1 MPDRIGLINL
11 KKVNVKQLSKAIGFE
26 PENLLKQMSAAGL
39 SHKSVTDEVSN
50 EDKKTLLT
58 FLKSTKKTSKKT
70 ISLKKDTSPAKK
82 GISITRLNQNLSET
96 KSSAK
101 EDFKG
106 EIDFDAAEAK
116 RKDAEKKVELAKEEK
131 QNQTVK
137 RIKKSPPTELKV
149 QKKPLVNAKTQFK
162 EKENSKKDKRELEGE
177 KYLETKLSNVQEFEK
192 PTEFIQKEIKIP
204 ETVSV
209 TDLAKKLSIKSG
221 ELIKT
226 LMNNGV
232 MVTLNQFIDQ
242 ETALVVTEE
251 LGHIGIPFTENE
263 EEENL
268 IENISYEGEEEP
280 RNPIVSVLGH
290 VDHGKTSILDFI
302 RKSSVAESE
311 EGGITQ
317 GIGAYQVTY
326 NDSLITFIDTPGH
339 AAFSQ
344 MRARG
349 ANSTDIVIL
358 VVAADDSVKP
368 QTEEAYNHAKDAG
381 VQIIVAINKID
392 TPDADVEKVKG
403 DLSAIGL
410 VPEDWGGD
418 TQMIPVSAKNGD
430 GMNDLLESVQLVSEL
445 MELKT
450 NHTGP
455 AAGIVLESGV
465 RKGEGS
471 VATLIVQKGT
481 LHSGDYIL
489 VGDQSRKIRAL
500 KDFNE
505 KVIKQAAPSSPV
517 FISGLEFPPSAGDEF
532 IVVKDEKAAKALS
545 ENRANKIRDK
555 RLAQKSV
562 VNMENIFANASEGL
576 KPSINLILK
585 SDTNGS
591 LEALSGAILNMDIEE
606 AKIKIVLDAVG
617 PITPNDVNLAIASN
631 AFIFGFNVRAETA
644 AVDLAEQ
651 EGVSIQYFGIIYD
664 LIDAVK
670 TVIEGSL
677 DPDIKESILGKAK
690 VKDIFKSPKF
700 GFVAGSV
707 VEDGTIYPNK
717 NVRVIRD
724 NTVIH
729 EGMLDSLRRFKDEA
743 KEVKSGTEC
752 GIGITNYTDIKEGDI
767 IEVFQREE
775 IQRKL

>member
-1 MPDRIGLINL
+1 M
-11 KKVNVKQLSKAIGFE
+11 NVTQLSKVIGFE
-26 PENLLKQMSAAGL
+26 PENLLKQMAAAGL
-39 SHKSVTDEVSN
+39 PHKSITDEVNN

-58 FLKSTKKTSKKT
+58 FLKSSKKTSKKT
-70 ISLKKDTSPAKK
+70 ISLKKSTSPEKK
-82 GISITRLNQNLSET
+82 GISITRLNQNASET
-96 KSSAK
+96 KSPVQV
-101 EDFKG
+101 DLKG

-116 RKDAEKKVELAKEEK
+116 RKDAEKKVEESKQEK

-137 RIKKSPPTELKV
+137 RIKKSSPEIS
-149 QKKPLVNAKTQFK
+149 KPQNKPSVNTKSQFK
-162 EKENSKKDKRELEGE
+162 TKEDSKKDKRELEGE

-192 PTEFIQKEIKIP
+192 PSEFIQKEIKIP
-204 ETVSV
+204 ETISVS
-209 TDLAKKLSIKSG
+209 DLAKNLSIKSG

-232 MVTLNQFIDQ
+232 IVTLNQFIDQ

-268 IENISYEGEEEP
+268 IENIAYEGEEES

-290 VDHGKTSILDFI
+290 VDHGKTSILDYI
-302 RKSSVAESE
+302 RKSSVADSE

-317 GIGAYQVTY
+317 GIGAYQVMF
-326 NDSLITFIDTPGH
+326 NESLITFIDTPGH

-368 QTEEAYNHAKDAG
+368 QTEEAFNHAKNAG

-392 TPDADVEKVKG
+392 TPDADIEKVKG

-430 GMNDLLESVQLVSEL
+430 GMNDLLESIQLVSEL

-465 RKGEGS
+465 RKGEGA
-471 VATLIVQKGT
+471 VATLLVQKGT
-481 LHSGDYIL
+481 LNSGDYIL

-505 KVIKQAAPSSPV
+505 NVLKKAPPSSPV
-517 FISGLEFPPSAGDEF
+517 FISGLENPPSAGDEF

-545 ENRANKIRDK
+545 ENRANKLRDK

-562 VNMENIFANASEGL
+562 VNMENIFANAGDGV

-591 LEALSGAILNMDIEE
+591 LEALSGAIMNMNIEE

-617 PITPNDVNLAIASN
+617 PITPNDVNLAIASE
-631 AFIFGFNVRAETA
+631 AFIFGFNVRAENA
-644 AVDLAEQ
+644 ATEIAEK

-670 TVIEGSL
+670 TVVEGSL

-700 GFVAGSV
+700 GFIAGSI

-717 NVRVIRD
+717 NVRVVRD

-752 GIGITNYTDIKEGDI
+752 GIGISNYTDIKEGDI

>member
-1 MPDRIGLINL
+1 M
-11 KKVNVKQLSKAIGFE
+11 NVTQLSKAIGFE

-39 SHKSVTDEVSN
+39 SHKSITDEVNN

-58 FLKSTKKTSKKT
+58 FLKSSKKTSKKT
-70 ISLKKDTSPAKK
+70 ISLKKDAPSAKK

-96 KSSAK
+96 KSTTKA
-101 EDFKG
+101 DLKG
-106 EIDFDAAEAK
+106 DIDFDAAEAK
-116 RKDAEKKVELAKEEK
+116 RKDAEKKVEQAKEEK

-137 RIKKSPPTELKV
+137 RIKKPSTSEVKV
-149 QKKPLVNAKTQFK
+149 QKKSLVNTKIQFK
-162 EKENSKKDKRELEGE
+162 EKQDSKKDKRELEGE

-192 PTEFIQKEIKIP
+192 PAEFIQKEIKIP
-204 ETVSV
+204 ETISVS
-209 TDLAKKLSIKSG
+209 DLAKDLSIKSG

-268 IENISYEGEEEP
+268 IENIQYEGEEEP
-280 RNPIVSVLGH
+280 RNAIVSVLGH

-302 RKSSVAESE
+302 RKSSVADSE

-317 GIGAYQVTY
+317 GIGAYQVEY

-392 TPDADVEKVKG
+392 TPDADIEKVKG

-418 TQMIPVSAKNGD
+418 IQMIPVSAKNGD
-430 GMNDLLESVQLVSEL
+430 GMNDLLDSIQLVSEL

-471 VATLIVQKGT
+471 VATLLVQKGT
-481 LHSGDYIL
+481 LQSGDYIL

-505 KVIKQAAPSSPV
+505 DLIKQAIPSSPV

-532 IVVKDEKAAKALS
+532 IVVKDEKAAKTLS

-562 VNMENIFANASEGL
+562 VNMENIFANASEGV

-591 LEALSGAILNMDIEE
+591 LEALSGAILNMNVEE

-617 PITPNDVNLAIASN
+617 PITPNDVNLAIASE

-644 AVDLAEQ
+644 ATELAEQ

-670 TVIEGSL
+670 KVVEGSL

-700 GFVAGSV
+700 GFIAGSV

>member
-1 MPDRIGLINL
+1 M
-11 KKVNVKQLSKAIGFE
+11 NVTQLSKVIGFE
-26 PENLLKQMSAAGL
+26 PENLLKQMAAAGL
-39 SHKSVTDEVSN
+39 PHKSITDEVNN

-58 FLKSTKKTSKKT
+58 FLKSSKKTSKKT
-70 ISLKKDTSPAKK
+70 ISLKKNTSPEKK
-82 GISITRLNQNLSET
+82 GISITRLNQNASET
-96 KSSAK
+96 KSAAQV
-101 EDFKG
+101 DLKG

-116 RKDAEKKVELAKEEK
+116 RKDAEKKVEESKQEK

-137 RIKKSPPTELKV
+137 RIKKSSPEIS
-149 QKKPLVNAKTQFK
+149 KPLNKPSVNTKSQFK
-162 EKENSKKDKRELEGE
+162 EKEDSKKDKRELEGE

-192 PTEFIQKEIKIP
+192 PSEFIQKEIKIP
-204 ETVSV
+204 ETISVS
-209 TDLAKKLSIKSG
+209 DLAKNLSIKSG

-232 MVTLNQFIDQ
+232 IVTLNQFIDQ

-251 LGHIGIPFTENE
+251 LGHIGVPFTENE

-268 IENISYEGEEEP
+268 IENIAYEGEEES

-290 VDHGKTSILDFI
+290 VDHGKTSILDYI
-302 RKSSVAESE
+302 RKSSVADSE

-317 GIGAYQVTY
+317 GIGAYQVTF
-326 NDSLITFIDTPGH
+326 NESLITFIDTPGH

-368 QTEEAYNHAKDAG
+368 QTEEAFNHAKNAG

-392 TPDADVEKVKG
+392 TPDADIEKVKG

-430 GMNDLLESVQLVSEL
+430 GMNDLLESIQLVSEL

-465 RKGEGS
+465 RKGEGA
-471 VATLIVQKGT
+471 VATLLVQKGT
-481 LHSGDYIL
+481 LNSGDYIL

-505 KVIKQAAPSSPV
+505 NVLKKAPPSSPV
-517 FISGLEFPPSAGDEF
+517 FISGLENPPSAGDEF

-545 ENRANKIRDK
+545 ENRANKLRDK

-562 VNMENIFANASEGL
+562 VNMENIFANAGDGV

-591 LEALSGAILNMDIEE
+591 LEALSGAIMNMNIEE

-617 PITPNDVNLAIASN
+617 PITPNDVNLAIASE
-631 AFIFGFNVRAETA
+631 AFIFGFNVRAENA
-644 AVDLAEQ
+644 ATEIAEK

-670 TVIEGSL
+670 TVVEGSL

-700 GFVAGSV
+700 GFIAGSI

-717 NVRVIRD
+717 NVRVVRD

-752 GIGITNYTDIKEGDI
+752 GIGISNYTDIKEGDI

>member
-1 MPDRIGLINL
+1 M
-11 KKVNVKQLSKAIGFE
+11 NVTQLSKVIGFE
-26 PENLLKQMSAAGL
+26 PDNLLKQMAAAGL
-39 SHKSVTDEVSN
+39 PHKSITDEVNN

-58 FLKSTKKTSKKT
+58 FLKSSKKTSKKT
-70 ISLKKDTSPAKK
+70 ISLKKSTSPEKK
-82 GISITRLNQNLSET
+82 GISITRLNQNASET
-96 KSSAK
+96 KSPVQV
-101 EDFKG
+101 DLKG

-116 RKDAEKKVELAKEEK
+116 RKDAEKKVEESKQEK

-137 RIKKSPPTELKV
+137 RIKKSSPEIS
-149 QKKPLVNAKTQFK
+149 KPQNKPSINTKSQFK
-162 EKENSKKDKRELEGE
+162 EKEDSKKDKRELEGE

-192 PTEFIQKEIKIP
+192 PSEFIQKEIKIP
-204 ETVSV
+204 ETISVS
-209 TDLAKKLSIKSG
+209 DLAKNLSIKSG

-232 MVTLNQFIDQ
+232 IVTLNQFIDQ

-251 LGHIGIPFTENE
+251 LGHIGVPFTENE

-268 IENISYEGEEEP
+268 IENIAYEGEEES

-290 VDHGKTSILDFI
+290 VDHGKTSILDYI
-302 RKSSVAESE
+302 RKSSVADSE

-317 GIGAYQVTY
+317 GIGAYQVTF
-326 NDSLITFIDTPGH
+326 NESLITFIDTPGH

-368 QTEEAYNHAKDAG
+368 QTEEAFNHAKNAG

-392 TPDADVEKVKG
+392 TPDADIEKVKG

-430 GMNDLLESVQLVSEL
+430 GMNDLLESIQLVSEL

-465 RKGEGS
+465 RKGEGA
-471 VATLIVQKGT
+471 VATLLVQKGT
-481 LHSGDYIL
+481 LNSGDYIL

-505 KVIKQAAPSSPV
+505 NVLKKAPPSSPV
-517 FISGLEFPPSAGDEF
+517 FISGLENPPSAGDEF

-545 ENRANKIRDK
+545 ENRANKLRDK

-562 VNMENIFANASEGL
+562 VNMENIFANAGDGV

-591 LEALSGAILNMDIEE
+591 LEALSGAIMNMNIEE

-617 PITPNDVNLAIASN
+617 PITPNDVNLAIASE
-631 AFIFGFNVRAETA
+631 AFIFGFNVRAENA
-644 AVDLAEQ
+644 ATEIAEK

-670 TVIEGSL
+670 TVVEGSL

-700 GFVAGSV
+700 GFIAGSI

-717 NVRVIRD
+717 NVRVVRD

-752 GIGITNYTDIKEGDI
+752 GIGISNYTDIKEGDI

>member
-1 MPDRIGLINL
+1 M
-11 KKVNVKQLSKAIGFE
+11 NVIQLSKVIGFE
-26 PENLLKQMSAAGL
+26 PENLLKQMAAAGL
-39 SHKSVTDEVSN
+39 PHKSTTDEVNN

-58 FLKSTKKTSKKT
+58 FLKSSKKTSKKT
-70 ISLKKDTSPAKK
+70 ISLKKSTSPEKK
-82 GISITRLNQNLSET
+82 GISITRLNQNASET
-96 KSSAK
+96 KSPVQV
-101 EDFKG
+101 DLKG

-116 RKDAEKKVELAKEEK
+116 RKDAEKKVEESKQEK

-137 RIKKSPPTELKV
+137 RIKKSSPEIS
-149 QKKPLVNAKTQFK
+149 KPQNKPSVNTKAQFK
-162 EKENSKKDKRELEGE
+162 EKEDSKKDKRELEGE

-192 PTEFIQKEIKIP
+192 PSEFIQKEIKIP
-204 ETVSV
+204 ETISVS
-209 TDLAKKLSIKSG
+209 DLAKNLSIKSG

-232 MVTLNQFIDQ
+232 IVTLNQFIDQ

-251 LGHIGIPFTENE
+251 LGHIGVPFTENE

-268 IENISYEGEEEP
+268 IENIAYEGEEES

-290 VDHGKTSILDFI
+290 VDHGKTSILDYI
-302 RKSSVAESE
+302 RKSSVADSE

-317 GIGAYQVTY
+317 GIGAYQVTF
-326 NDSLITFIDTPGH
+326 NESLITFIDTPGH

-368 QTEEAYNHAKDAG
+368 QTEEAFNHAKNAG

-392 TPDADVEKVKG
+392 TPDADIEKVKG

-430 GMNDLLESVQLVSEL
+430 GMNDLLESIQLVSEL

-465 RKGEGS
+465 RKGEGA
-471 VATLIVQKGT
+471 VATLLVQKGT
-481 LHSGDYIL
+481 LNSGDYIL

-505 KVIKQAAPSSPV
+505 NVLKKAPPSSPV
-517 FISGLEFPPSAGDEF
+517 FISGLENPPSAGDEF

-545 ENRANKIRDK
+545 ENRANKLRDK

-562 VNMENIFANASEGL
+562 VNMENIFANAGDGV

-591 LEALSGAILNMDIEE
+591 LEALSGAIMNMNIEE

-617 PITPNDVNLAIASN
+617 PITPNDVNLAIASE
-631 AFIFGFNVRAETA
+631 AFIFGFNVRAENA
-644 AVDLAEQ
+644 ATEIAEK

-670 TVIEGSL
+670 TVVEGSL

-700 GFVAGSV
+700 GFIAGSI

-717 NVRVIRD
+717 NVRVVRD

-752 GIGITNYTDIKEGDI
+752 GIGISNYTDIKEGDI

>member
-1 MPDRIGLINL
+1 M
-11 KKVNVKQLSKAIGFE
+11 NVTQLSKVIGFE
-26 PENLLKQMSAAGL
+26 PENLLKQMAAAGL
-39 SHKSVTDEVSN
+39 PHKSITDEVNN

-58 FLKSTKKTSKKT
+58 FLKSSKKTSKKT
-70 ISLKKDTSPAKK
+70 ISLKKSTSPEKK
-82 GISITRLNQNLSET
+82 GISITRLNQNASET
-96 KSSAK
+96 KSPVQV
-101 EDFKG
+101 DLKG

-116 RKDAEKKVELAKEEK
+116 RKDAEKKVEESKQEK

-137 RIKKSPPTELKV
+137 RIKKSSPEIS
-149 QKKPLVNAKTQFK
+149 KPQNKPSINIKSQFK
-162 EKENSKKDKRELEGE
+162 EKEDSKKDKRELEGE

-192 PTEFIQKEIKIP
+192 PSEFIQKEIKIP
-204 ETVSV
+204 ETISVS
-209 TDLAKKLSIKSG
+209 DLAKNLSIKSG

-232 MVTLNQFIDQ
+232 IVTLNQFIDQ

-251 LGHIGIPFTENE
+251 LGHIGVPFTENE

-268 IENISYEGEEEP
+268 IENIAYEGEEES
-280 RNPIVSVLGH
+280 RNPIVSVMGH
-290 VDHGKTSILDFI
+290 VDHGKTSILDYI
-302 RKSSVAESE
+302 RKSSVADSE

-317 GIGAYQVTY
+317 GIGAYQVTF
-326 NDSLITFIDTPGH
+326 NESLITFIDTPGH

-368 QTEEAYNHAKDAG
+368 QTEEAFNHAKNAG

-392 TPDADVEKVKG
+392 TPDADIEKVKG

-430 GMNDLLESVQLVSEL
+430 GMNDLLESIQLVSEL

-465 RKGEGS
+465 RKGEGA
-471 VATLIVQKGT
+471 VATLLVQKGT
-481 LHSGDYIL
+481 LNSGDYIL

-505 KVIKQAAPSSPV
+505 NVLKKAPPSSPV
-517 FISGLEFPPSAGDEF
+517 FISGLENPPSAGDEF

-545 ENRANKIRDK
+545 ENRANKLRDK

-562 VNMENIFANASEGL
+562 VNMENIFANAGDGV

-591 LEALSGAILNMDIEE
+591 LEALSGAIMNMNIEE

-617 PITPNDVNLAIASN
+617 PITPNDVNLAIASE
-631 AFIFGFNVRAETA
+631 AFIFGFNVRAENA
-644 AVDLAEQ
+644 ATEIAEK

-670 TVIEGSL
+670 TVVEGSL

-700 GFVAGSV
+700 GFIAGSI

-717 NVRVIRD
+717 NVRVVRD

-752 GIGITNYTDIKEGDI
+752 GIGISNYTDIKEGDI

>member
-1 MPDRIGLINL
+1 M
-11 KKVNVKQLSKAIGFE
+11 NVTQLSKVIGFE
-26 PENLLKQMSAAGL
+26 PENLLKQMAAAGL
-39 SHKSVTDEVSN
+39 PHKSITDEVNN

-58 FLKSTKKTSKKT
+58 FLKSSKKTSKKT
-70 ISLKKDTSPAKK
+70 ISLKKSISPEKK
-82 GISITRLNQNLSET
+82 GISITRLNQNASQT
-96 KSSAK
+96 KSPVQV
-101 EDFKG
+101 DLKG

-116 RKDAEKKVELAKEEK
+116 RKDAEKKVEESKQEK

-137 RIKKSPPTELKV
+137 RIKKSSPEIS
-149 QKKPLVNAKTQFK
+149 KPLNKPSVNTKSQFK
-162 EKENSKKDKRELEGE
+162 EKEDSKKDKRELEGE

-192 PTEFIQKEIKIP
+192 PSEFIQKEIKIP
-204 ETVSV
+204 ETISVS
-209 TDLAKKLSIKSG
+209 DLAKNLSIKSG

-232 MVTLNQFIDQ
+232 IVTLNQFIDQ

-251 LGHIGIPFTENE
+251 LGHIGVPFTENE

-268 IENISYEGEEEP
+268 IENIAYEGEEES

-290 VDHGKTSILDFI
+290 VDHGKTSILDYI
-302 RKSSVAESE
+302 RKSSVADSE

-317 GIGAYQVTY
+317 GIGAYQVTF
-326 NDSLITFIDTPGH
+326 NESLITFIDTPGH

-368 QTEEAYNHAKDAG
+368 QTEEAFNHAKNAG

-392 TPDADVEKVKG
+392 TPDADIEKVKG

-430 GMNDLLESVQLVSEL
+430 GMNDLLESIQLVSEL

-450 NHTGP
+450 NHSGP

-465 RKGEGS
+465 RKGEGA
-471 VATLIVQKGT
+471 VATLLVQKGT
-481 LHSGDYIL
+481 LNSGDYIL

-505 KVIKQAAPSSPV
+505 NVLKKAPPSSPV
-517 FISGLEFPPSAGDEF
+517 FISGLENPPSAGDEF

-545 ENRANKIRDK
+545 ENRANKLRDK

-562 VNMENIFANASEGL
+562 VNMENIFANAGDGV

-591 LEALSGAILNMDIEE
+591 LEALSGAIMNMNIEE

-617 PITPNDVNLAIASN
+617 PITPNDVNLAIASE
-631 AFIFGFNVRAETA
+631 AFIFGFNVRAENA
-644 AVDLAEQ
+644 ATEIAEK

-670 TVIEGSL
+670 TVVEGSL

-700 GFVAGSV
+700 GFIAGSI

-717 NVRVIRD
+717 NVRVVRD

-752 GIGITNYTDIKEGDI
+752 GIGISNYTDIKEGDI

>member
-1 MPDRIGLINL
+1 
-11 KKVNVKQLSKAIGFE
+11 VNVTQLSKVIGFE
-26 PENLLKQMSAAGL
+26 PENLLKQMAAAGL
-39 SHKSVTDEVSN
+39 PHKSITDEVNN

-58 FLKSTKKTSKKT
+58 FLKSSKKTSKKT
-70 ISLKKDTSPAKK
+70 ISLKKSTSPEKK
-82 GISITRLNQNLSET
+82 GISITRLNQNASET
-96 KSSAK
+96 KSPVQV
-101 EDFKG
+101 DLKG

-116 RKDAEKKVELAKEEK
+116 RKDAEKKVEESKQEK

-137 RIKKSPPTELKV
+137 RIKKSSPEIS
-149 QKKPLVNAKTQFK
+149 KPLNKPSVNTKSQFK
-162 EKENSKKDKRELEGE
+162 EKEDSKKDKRELEGE

-192 PTEFIQKEIKIP
+192 PSEFIQKEIKIP
-204 ETVSV
+204 ETISVS
-209 TDLAKKLSIKSG
+209 DLAKNLSIKSG

-232 MVTLNQFIDQ
+232 IVTLNQFIDQ

-251 LGHIGIPFTENE
+251 LGHIGVPFTENE

-268 IENISYEGEEEP
+268 IENIAYEGEEES

-290 VDHGKTSILDFI
+290 VDHGKTSILDYI
-302 RKSSVAESE
+302 RKSSVADSE

-317 GIGAYQVTY
+317 GIGAYQVTF
-326 NDSLITFIDTPGH
+326 NESLITFIDTPGH

-368 QTEEAYNHAKDAG
+368 QTEEAFNHAKNAG

-392 TPDADVEKVKG
+392 TPDADIEKVKG

-430 GMNDLLESVQLVSEL
+430 GMNDLLESIQLVSEL

-465 RKGEGS
+465 RKGEGA
-471 VATLIVQKGT
+471 VATLLVQKGT
-481 LHSGDYIL
+481 LNSGDYIL

-505 KVIKQAAPSSPV
+505 NVLKKAPPSSPV
-517 FISGLEFPPSAGDEF
+517 FISGLENPPSAGDEF

-545 ENRANKIRDK
+545 ENRANKLRDK

-562 VNMENIFANASEGL
+562 VNMENIFANAGDGV

-591 LEALSGAILNMDIEE
+591 LEALSGAIMNMNIEE

-617 PITPNDVNLAIASN
+617 PITPNDVNLAIASE
-631 AFIFGFNVRAETA
+631 AFIFGFNVRAENA
-644 AVDLAEQ
+644 ATEIAEK

-670 TVIEGSL
+670 TVVEGSL

-700 GFVAGSV
+700 GFIAGSI

-717 NVRVIRD
+717 NVRVVRD

-752 GIGITNYTDIKEGDI
+752 GIGISNYTDIKEGDI

>member
-1 MPDRIGLINL
+1 
-11 KKVNVKQLSKAIGFE
+11 
-26 PENLLKQMSAAGL
+26 MSAAGL
-39 SHKSVTDEVSN
+39 SHKSITDEVNN
-50 EDKKTLLT
+50 EDKKTLLN
-58 FLKSTKKTSKKT
+58 FLKSSKKTSKKT
-70 ISLKKDTSPAKK
+70 ISLKKDTPSAKK

-96 KSSAK
+96 KPTAK
-101 EDFKG
+101 ADLRG
-106 EIDFDAAEAK
+106 DIDFDAAEAK

-137 RIKKSPPTELKV
+137 RIKKPAISEVKV
-149 QKKPLVNAKTQFK
+149 QKKPLVNTKTQFK
-162 EKENSKKDKRELEGE
+162 EKQDSKKDKRELEGE

-192 PTEFIQKEIKIP
+192 PAEFIQKEIKIP
-204 ETVSV
+204 ETISVS
-209 TDLAKKLSIKSG
+209 DLAKDLSIKSG

-268 IENISYEGEEEP
+268 IENILYEGEEEP
-280 RNPIVSVLGH
+280 RNAIVSVLGH

-302 RKSSVAESE
+302 RKSSVADSE

-317 GIGAYQVTY
+317 GIGAYQVAY

-392 TPDADVEKVKG
+392 APDADVEKVKG

-430 GMNDLLESVQLVSEL
+430 GMNDLLDSIQLVSEL

-471 VATLIVQKGT
+471 VATLLVQKGT
-481 LHSGDYIL
+481 LQSGDYIL

-505 KVIKQAAPSSPV
+505 DLIKQAIPSAPV

-562 VNMENIFANASEGL
+562 VNMENIFANASGEV

-591 LEALSGAILNMDIEE
+591 LEALSGAIINMNIEE

-617 PITPNDVNLAIASN
+617 PITSNDVNLAIASE

-644 AVDLAEQ
+644 AKDLAEQ

-670 TVIEGSL
+670 KVVEGSL

-700 GFVAGSV
+700 GFIAGSV

>member
-1 MPDRIGLINL
+1 M
-11 KKVNVKQLSKAIGFE
+11 NVTQLSKVIGFE
-26 PENLLKQMSAAGL
+26 PDNLLKQMAAAGL
-39 SHKSVTDEVSN
+39 PHKSITDEVNN

-58 FLKSTKKTSKKT
+58 FLKSSKKTSKKT
-70 ISLKKDTSPAKK
+70 ISLKKSTSPEKK
-82 GISITRLNQNLSET
+82 GISITRLNQNASET
-96 KSSAK
+96 KSPVQV
-101 EDFKG
+101 DLKG

-116 RKDAEKKVELAKEEK
+116 RKDAEKKVEESKQEK

-137 RIKKSPPTELKV
+137 RIKKSSPEIS
-149 QKKPLVNAKTQFK
+149 KPQNKPSINIKSQFK
-162 EKENSKKDKRELEGE
+162 EKEDSKKDKRELEGE

-192 PTEFIQKEIKIP
+192 PSEFIQKEIKIP
-204 ETVSV
+204 ETISVS
-209 TDLAKKLSIKSG
+209 DLAKNLSIKSG

-232 MVTLNQFIDQ
+232 IVTLNQFIDQ

-251 LGHIGIPFTENE
+251 LGHIGVPFTENE

-268 IENISYEGEEEP
+268 IENIAYEGEEES

-290 VDHGKTSILDFI
+290 VDHGKTSILDYI
-302 RKSSVAESE
+302 RKSSVADSE

-317 GIGAYQVTY
+317 GIGAYQVTF
-326 NDSLITFIDTPGH
+326 NESLITFIDTPGH

-368 QTEEAYNHAKDAG
+368 QTEEAFNHAKNAG

-392 TPDADVEKVKG
+392 TPDADIEKVKG

-430 GMNDLLESVQLVSEL
+430 GMNDLLESIQLVSEL

-465 RKGEGS
+465 RKGEGA
-471 VATLIVQKGT
+471 VATLLVQKGT
-481 LHSGDYIL
+481 LNSGDYIL

-505 KVIKQAAPSSPV
+505 NVLKKAPPSSPV
-517 FISGLEFPPSAGDEF
+517 FISGLENPPSAGDEF

-545 ENRANKIRDK
+545 ENRANKLRDK

-562 VNMENIFANASEGL
+562 VNMENIFANAGDGV

-591 LEALSGAILNMDIEE
+591 LEALSGAIMNMNIEE

-617 PITPNDVNLAIASN
+617 PITPNDVNLAIASE
-631 AFIFGFNVRAETA
+631 AFIFGFNVRAENA
-644 AVDLAEQ
+644 ATEIAEK

-670 TVIEGSL
+670 TVVEGSL

-700 GFVAGSV
+700 GFIAGSI

-717 NVRVIRD
+717 NVRVVRD

-752 GIGITNYTDIKEGDI
+752 GIGISNYTDIKEGDI

>member
-1 MPDRIGLINL
+1 M
-11 KKVNVKQLSKAIGFE
+11 NVTQLSKVIGFE
-26 PENLLKQMSAAGL
+26 PENLLKQMAAAGL
-39 SHKSVTDEVSN
+39 PHKSITDEVNN

-58 FLKSTKKTSKKT
+58 FLKSSKKTSKKT
-70 ISLKKDTSPAKK
+70 ISLKKSISPEKK
-82 GISITRLNQNLSET
+82 GISITRLNQNASQT
-96 KSSAK
+96 KSSVQV
-101 EDFKG
+101 DLKG

-116 RKDAEKKVELAKEEK
+116 RKDAEKKVEESKQEK

-137 RIKKSPPTELKV
+137 RIKKASPEIS
-149 QKKPLVNAKTQFK
+149 KPQNKPSVNTKSQFK
-162 EKENSKKDKRELEGE
+162 EKEDSKKDKRELEGE

-192 PTEFIQKEIKIP
+192 PSEFIQKEIKIP
-204 ETVSV
+204 ETISVS
-209 TDLAKKLSIKSG
+209 DLAKNLSIKSG

-232 MVTLNQFIDQ
+232 IVTLNQFIDQ

-251 LGHIGIPFTENE
+251 LGHIGVPFTENE

-268 IENISYEGEEEP
+268 IENIAYEGEEES

-290 VDHGKTSILDFI
+290 VDHGKTSILDYI
-302 RKSSVAESE
+302 RKSSVADSE

-317 GIGAYQVTY
+317 GIGAYQVTF
-326 NDSLITFIDTPGH
+326 NESLITFIDTPGH

-368 QTEEAYNHAKDAG
+368 QTEEAFNHAKNAG

-392 TPDADVEKVKG
+392 TPDADIEKVKG

-430 GMNDLLESVQLVSEL
+430 GMNDLLESIQLVSEL

-465 RKGEGS
+465 RKGEGA
-471 VATLIVQKGT
+471 VATLLVQKGT
-481 LHSGDYIL
+481 LNSGDYIL

-505 KVIKQAAPSSPV
+505 NVLKKAPPSSPV
-517 FISGLEFPPSAGDEF
+517 FISGLENPPSAGDEF

-545 ENRANKIRDK
+545 ENRANKLRDK

-562 VNMENIFANASEGL
+562 VNMENIFANAGDGV

-591 LEALSGAILNMDIEE
+591 LEALSGAIMNMNIEE

-617 PITPNDVNLAIASN
+617 PITPNDVNLAIASE
-631 AFIFGFNVRAETA
+631 AFIFGFNVRAENA
-644 AVDLAEQ
+644 ATEIAEK

-670 TVIEGSL
+670 TVVEGSL

-700 GFVAGSV
+700 GFIAGSI

-717 NVRVIRD
+717 NVRVVRD

-752 GIGITNYTDIKEGDI
+752 GIGISNYTDIKEGDI